1 MMAGFLH
8 DVVEDSDVTLE
19 DLTKWGFS
27 QEVVTAVD
35 LLTHRDDVSYKDY
48 LIRLT
53 CSLNLDAI
61 AVKVNDLKH
70 NIERGKAGGHTRSV
84 KKHQEALDF
93 VLEMMHHI
101 QEQFAA
107 HNGNGIGNQ

>member
-1 MMAGFLH
+1 M
-8 DVVEDSDVTLE
+8 
-19 DLTKWGFS
+19 
-27 QEVVTAVD
+27 
-35 LLTHRDDVSYKDY
+35 YDY
-48 LIRLT
+48 LINLL

-70 NIERGKAGGHTRSV
+70 NIERGKAGGHTWSV

-93 VLEMMHHI
+93 VLERLHHI

-107 HNGNGIGNQ
+107 HNGNGTGNQ